1 MKRILAF
8 AGVGLLVLLY
18 VLTLVFALMKSPE
31 AANWFK
37 ASIMATIAV
46 PCLIYAYQLV
56 YRVLKRRGEDLA
68 AEETPDREIAPDKQE
83 EIDDGK

>member
-8 AGVGLLVLLY
+8 TGIGLLVLLY
-18 VLTLVFALMKSPE
+18 LLTLVFALIKSPE

-37 ASIMATIAV
+37 ASLMATIAV

-68 AEETPDREIAPDKQE
+68 AEETPDRKITPDRQE